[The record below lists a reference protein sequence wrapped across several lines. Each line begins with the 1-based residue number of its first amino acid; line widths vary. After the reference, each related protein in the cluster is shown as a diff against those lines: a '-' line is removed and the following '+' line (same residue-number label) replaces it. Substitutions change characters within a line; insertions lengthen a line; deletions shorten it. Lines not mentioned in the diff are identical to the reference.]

1 MKKSANNGRRPQ
13 TATEKKKLMV
23 GLDGHW
29 LTFPFPFVHHQPL
42 HIFYLSSSFLFH
54 VYLQRKRKINIRRNK
69 KEERR
74 VGEVGRRLMHLVPA
88 PAVRLMKRRVQS
100 RPGVRQLET
109 IPGKLHP
116 NTGLESKISD
126 SGNRKIDFG
135 IACLC
140 SSTTSLSFS
149 FVFL

>member
-69 KEERR
+69 KEE
-74 VGEVGRRLMHLVPA
+74 GEDRRLPTVETRCCLLRVSTGLLSVPSLINYIFA
-88 PAVRLMKRRVQS
+88 HHFVLFPVFLSLLLYFRRRPGKGAEDGDDKRR
-100 RPGVRQLET
+100 G
-109 IPGKLHP
+109 
-116 NTGLESKISD
+116 
-126 SGNRKIDFG
+126 
-135 IACLC
+135 
-140 SSTTSLSFS
+140 
-149 FVFL
+149 

>member
-1 MKKSANNGRRPQ
+1 MSNPDQAEDRFGSFSFLISSFFQAYWLTEPMKKSANNGRRPQ

-69 KEERR
+69 KEE
-74 VGEVGRRLMHLVPA
+74 GEDRRLPTVETRTSGRLVVSLLFSTNRQSA
-88 PAVRLMKRRVQS
+88 LQRYRRHK
-100 RPGVRQLET
+100 E
-109 IPGKLHP
+109 
-116 NTGLESKISD
+116 
-126 SGNRKIDFG
+126 
-135 IACLC
+135 
-140 SSTTSLSFS
+140 
-149 FVFL
+149 